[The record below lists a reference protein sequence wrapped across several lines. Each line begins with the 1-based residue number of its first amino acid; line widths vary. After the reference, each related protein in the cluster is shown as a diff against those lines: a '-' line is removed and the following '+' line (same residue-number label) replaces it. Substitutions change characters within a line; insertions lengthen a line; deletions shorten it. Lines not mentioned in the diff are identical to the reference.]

1 MKLFTLPPPDISTL
15 NVAVTCKTR
24 VSLFFLQDEA
34 IYFVA
39 GTDDDGDPLMANQE
53 YEVVLVATTRLP
65 ARWWSITAY
74 GKDHFLIKNRLNKF
88 SVNVRN
94 VESGCGG
101 ALIMVCE
108 QHGSGD
114 VDEARGLIAQGIN
127 IDEQDYRGMTALLY
141 AAVWNRVE
149 IVKELV
155 RAGASLNWQDAY
167 GKSAVIYAAE
177 KNRLEVV
184 QELVGAGATL
194 DEDDLSGWTAIEYG
208 QEYGHSEIVALL
220 AKATGASS

>member
-101 ALIMVCE
+101 A
-108 QHGSGD
+108 
-114 VDEARGLIAQGIN
+114 
-127 IDEQDYRGMTALLY
+127 
-141 AAVWNRVE
+141 
-149 IVKELV
+149 
-155 RAGASLNWQDAY
+155 
-167 GKSAVIYAAE
+167 
-177 KNRLEVV
+177 
-184 QELVGAGATL
+184 GAGAGAGVGVGVGVGVDVGPETTEGWRFVFTYRDVAADGIEPTETILPMGEKQNERVFLTL
-194 DEDDLSGWTAIEYG
+194 RLYQPDTVLRTREGIQAAVLPSIRKLGRG
-208 QEYGHSEIVALL
+208 
-220 AKATGASS
+220 GASSRL